1 LPVLLI
7 VTFRPEFQLPWTG
20 QPQVTMLALN
30 RLDRHD
36 RTALATQIAGDKALP
51 DEVIDQIVDRTDGV
65 PLFVEELTKSVLESG
80 LLRED
85 RDRYVLDGAL
95 PPFAIPTTLHAS
107 LLARLDRLASVRLVA
122 QIGAAIGREFS
133 YALLRAVSRLPEDE
147 LQASLARLVASEL
160 VFQRGMPPDA
170 DPIQLGGAMGIS
182 DILVYV
188 DPTASS
194 AERLDIAFR
203 LAHRFE
209 AYLIGVVPEDAAAV
223 GERLEKMLLN
233 EAILGKW
240 HMAIGLTEPFVTR
253 WAHCADLVILG
264 QRIPDHDTGLYRP
277 EDVILSCSRPV
288 LVVPYAGRRP
298 DRLGD
303 NVLVAWNGSRE
314 AGRAVQEALPLMSTS
329 SVVTVL
335 LVDPEDDA
343 DIDLAE
349 DLVAHLGRH
358 GLHAKTQVIRYDL
371 ATLAVSDT
379 ILTQVSELDA
389 DLLVMGAYSHSR
401 FREIILGGVTR
412 DILRDM
418 NVPVLM
424 AH

>member
-1 LPVLLI
+1 
-7 VTFRPEFQLPWTG
+7 
-20 QPQVTMLALN
+20 MA
-30 RLDRHD
+30 
-36 RTALATQIAGDKALP
+36 
-51 DEVIDQIVDRTDGV
+51 
-65 PLFVEELTKSVLESG
+65 
-80 LLRED
+80 
-85 RDRYVLDGAL
+85 
-95 PPFAIPTTLHAS
+95 
-107 LLARLDRLASVRLVA
+107 
-122 QIGAAIGREFS
+122 
-133 YALLRAVSRLPEDE
+133 
-147 LQASLARLVASEL
+147 
-160 VFQRGMPPDA
+160 
-170 DPIQLGGAMGIS
+170 IS

-203 LAHRFE
+203 LAHRFD
-209 AYLIGVVPEDAAAV
+209 AYLIGVVPEDATAV
-223 GERLEKMLLN
+223 GERFEKTLLN
-233 EAILGKW
+233 EAILGEW

-264 QRIPDHDTGLYRP
+264 QRIPDHNTGLYRP
-277 EDVILSCSRPV
+277 EDVILSCSRPA

-335 LVDPEDDA
+335 LVNPEEDA

-349 DLVAHLGRH
+349 DLVAHLERH
-358 GLHAKTQVIRYDL
+358 GLHAKMQVIRHDL
-371 ATLAVSDT
+371 STLAVSDT

-401 FREIILGGVTR
+401 FREVILGGVTR

-418 NVPVLM
+418 NLPVLM

>member
-1 LPVLLI
+1 
-7 VTFRPEFQLPWTG
+7 
-20 QPQVTMLALN
+20 
-30 RLDRHD
+30 
-36 RTALATQIAGDKALP
+36 
-51 DEVIDQIVDRTDGV
+51 
-65 PLFVEELTKSVLESG
+65 
-80 LLRED
+80 
-85 RDRYVLDGAL
+85 
-95 PPFAIPTTLHAS
+95 
-107 LLARLDRLASVRLVA
+107 
-122 QIGAAIGREFS
+122 
-133 YALLRAVSRLPEDE
+133 
-147 LQASLARLVASEL
+147 
-160 VFQRGMPPDA
+160 MP
-170 DPIQLGGAMGIS
+170 IS
-182 DILVYV
+182 DILVYA

-209 AYLIGVVPEDAAAV
+209 AYLIGVVPEDAASV
-223 GERLEKMLLN
+223 GERFEKMLLN
-233 EAILGKW
+233 EALLGEW

-298 DRLGD
+298 DRLGE

-314 AGRAVQEALPLMSTS
+314 AGRAVQEAIPLMSAS
-329 SVVTVL
+329 SAVTVL
-335 LVDPEDDA
+335 LVDPEEDA

-349 DLVAHLGRH
+349 DLVTHLGRH
-358 GLHAKTQVIRYDL
+358 GLHARTQIIRHDL
-371 ATLAVSDT
+371 ATMAASDT
-379 ILTQVSELDA
+379 ILTQVAELDA

-418 NVPVLM
+418 NFPVLM

>member
-1 LPVLLI
+1 
-7 VTFRPEFQLPWTG
+7 
-20 QPQVTMLALN
+20 
-30 RLDRHD
+30 
-36 RTALATQIAGDKALP
+36 
-51 DEVIDQIVDRTDGV
+51 
-65 PLFVEELTKSVLESG
+65 
-80 LLRED
+80 
-85 RDRYVLDGAL
+85 
-95 PPFAIPTTLHAS
+95 
-107 LLARLDRLASVRLVA
+107 
-122 QIGAAIGREFS
+122 
-133 YALLRAVSRLPEDE
+133 
-147 LQASLARLVASEL
+147 
-160 VFQRGMPPDA
+160 
-170 DPIQLGGAMGIS
+170 MGIS

-188 DPTASS
+188 DQTASS

-233 EAILGKW
+233 EAILGEW

-288 LVVPYAGRRP
+288 LVVPCAGRRP
-298 DRLGD
+298 DRLGE

-314 AGRAVQEALPLMSTS
+314 VGRAVQDAMPLMSPPS
-329 SVVTVL
+329 AVTVL
-335 LVDPEDDA
+335 LVDPNDELA
-343 DIDLAE
+343 DVELAQ

-358 GLHAKTQVIRYDL
+358 GLNARTQVVRHDL

-379 ILTQVSELDA
+379 ILTQVAGLDA

>member
-1 LPVLLI
+1 
-7 VTFRPEFQLPWTG
+7 
-20 QPQVTMLALN
+20 MA
-30 RLDRHD
+30 
-36 RTALATQIAGDKALP
+36 
-51 DEVIDQIVDRTDGV
+51 
-65 PLFVEELTKSVLESG
+65 
-80 LLRED
+80 
-85 RDRYVLDGAL
+85 
-95 PPFAIPTTLHAS
+95 
-107 LLARLDRLASVRLVA
+107 
-122 QIGAAIGREFS
+122 
-133 YALLRAVSRLPEDE
+133 
-147 LQASLARLVASEL
+147 
-160 VFQRGMPPDA
+160 
-170 DPIQLGGAMGIS
+170 IS
-182 DILVYV
+182 DILVYA

-194 AERLDIAFR
+194 AERLDIAFH

-209 AYLIGVVPEDAAAV
+209 AYLIGVVPEDAAMV
-223 GERLEKMLLN
+223 GERFEKMLLQ
-233 EAILGKW
+233 EAILGEW

-288 LVVPYAGRRP
+288 MVVPYAGRRP

-314 AGRAVQEALPLMSTS
+314 AGRAVQEALPLMSAS

-335 LVDPEDDA
+335 LVDPEEDA
-343 DIDLAE
+343 DIDLAG

-358 GLHAKTQVIRYDL
+358 GLRARTQVIRHDL
-371 ATLAVSDT
+371 GTIAVSDT
-379 ILTQVSELDA
+379 ILTQVAELDA

>member
-1 LPVLLI
+1 
-7 VTFRPEFQLPWTG
+7 
-20 QPQVTMLALN
+20 MA
-30 RLDRHD
+30 
-36 RTALATQIAGDKALP
+36 
-51 DEVIDQIVDRTDGV
+51 
-65 PLFVEELTKSVLESG
+65 
-80 LLRED
+80 
-85 RDRYVLDGAL
+85 
-95 PPFAIPTTLHAS
+95 
-107 LLARLDRLASVRLVA
+107 
-122 QIGAAIGREFS
+122 
-133 YALLRAVSRLPEDE
+133 
-147 LQASLARLVASEL
+147 
-160 VFQRGMPPDA
+160 
-170 DPIQLGGAMGIS
+170 IS
-182 DILVYV
+182 DILVYA

-203 LAHRFE
+203 LAHRFD
-209 AYLIGVVPEDAAAV
+209 AYLIGVVPEDAAMV
-223 GERLEKMLLN
+223 GERFEKMLLQ
-233 EAILGKW
+233 EAILGEW

-288 LVVPYAGRRP
+288 LVAPYAGRRP

-314 AGRAVQEALPLMSTS
+314 AGRAVQEALPLMSAS

-335 LVDPEDDA
+335 LVDPEEDA

-349 DLVAHLGRH
+349 DLVAHLERH
-358 GLHAKTQVIRYDL
+358 GLHARTQVIRHDL
-371 ATLAVSDT
+371 GTIAVSDT
-379 ILTQVSELDA
+379 ILTQVAELDA

-412 DILRDM
+412 EILRDM
-418 NVPVLM
+418 NLPVLT

>member
-1 LPVLLI
+1 
-7 VTFRPEFQLPWTG
+7 
-20 QPQVTMLALN
+20 MA
-30 RLDRHD
+30 
-36 RTALATQIAGDKALP
+36 
-51 DEVIDQIVDRTDGV
+51 
-65 PLFVEELTKSVLESG
+65 
-80 LLRED
+80 
-85 RDRYVLDGAL
+85 
-95 PPFAIPTTLHAS
+95 
-107 LLARLDRLASVRLVA
+107 
-122 QIGAAIGREFS
+122 
-133 YALLRAVSRLPEDE
+133 
-147 LQASLARLVASEL
+147 
-160 VFQRGMPPDA
+160 
-170 DPIQLGGAMGIS
+170 IS
-182 DILVYV
+182 DILVYA

-194 AERLDIAFR
+194 AERLDIAFH

-209 AYLIGVVPEDAAAV
+209 AYLIGVVPEDAGMV
-223 GERLEKMLLN
+223 GKRFEKMLLQ
-233 EAILGKW
+233 EAILGEW

-288 LVVPYAGRRP
+288 MVVPYAGRRP

-314 AGRAVQEALPLMSTS
+314 AGRAVQEALSLMSAS

-335 LVDPEDDA
+335 LVDPEEDA

-358 GLHAKTQVIRYDL
+358 GLRARTQVIRHDL
-371 ATLAVSDT
+371 GTIAVSDT
-379 ILTQVSELDA
+379 ILTQVAELDA